1 MDNYTFLWVVFA
13 AMASSL
19 LFLDLLMH
27 RRRGENSEP
36 SLRASSFETMG
47 WVAAALV
54 FGALV
59 FNFLGLQKFLE
70 YMTGYVV
77 ELSLSMDNV
86 FVFALIFKYFH
97 IPIKYQHRVLF
108 LGVVG
113 AVVMRLLMITFGI
126 FLIQK
131 FEWIF
136 LFFGLFL
143 IFSAYKIVVANE
155 EDGIKEDGKFVKY
168 LSKFIN
174 FTPKLHGERFIIIQ
188 NGKRFFT
195 PLFLVLLLIEKT
207 DLVFALDSIPAILAI
222 TQDPLIVFSSNIFAI
237 LGLRSLYFLL
247 AQVMHMFIYLK
258 YGLAFVLSFIGAKM
272 IFLYFN
278 IHMPTTISLGVI
290 TSALAISIVASLFAN
305 KGITKA

>member
-1 MDNYTFLWVVFA
+1 
-13 AMASSL
+13 
-19 LFLDLLMH
+19 
-27 RRRGENSEP
+27 
-36 SLRASSFETMG
+36 MG
-47 WVAAALV
+47 WVIAALA

-59 FNFLGLQKFLE
+59 FKFLGLQKFLE

-86 FVFALIFKYFH
+86 FVFALIFKYFR

-113 AVVMRLLMITFGI
+113 AVVMRLLMITFGV

-136 LFFGLFL
+136 LLFGIFL
-143 IFSAYKIVVANE
+143 VFSAYKIIVTNE
-155 EDGIKEDGKFVKY
+155 EDGIKEDGKFAKY

-174 FTPKLHGERFIIIQ
+174 FTPKLHGERFVIIQ

-278 IHMPTTISLGVI
+278 LHVPTAISLGIII
-290 TSALAISIVASLFAN
+290 TALTLSIATSLLAN
-305 KGITKA
+305 KRRS